1 MKRLFI
7 SLLLILPV
15 MTFAGCSEVPD
26 SQETETPNNP
36 NNPGDDGDNSD
47 TVTPGNGKIL
57 IAWFSLWGNTNNPSD
72 VDAST
77 GSSIIIDKGRRK
89 GTTEMVARYIQTSV
103 GGDLHLI
110 ETYNQYPT
118 EFDDV
123 RDLNHQ

>member
-7 SLLLILPV
+7 SLLLILSV
-15 MTFAGCSEVPD
+15 MTFAGCSEALD
-26 SQETETPNNP
+26 SQEAETPNNP

-47 TVTPGNGKIL
+47 KVTPGNGKIL
-57 IAWFSLWGNTNNPSD
+57 IAWFSRWGNTNYPSD

-77 GSSIIIDKGRRK
+77 GASIIIDKGMRR

-110 ETYNQYPT
+110 ETSNPYPT

-123 RDLNHQ
+123 RD